1 MVANKTKSIDNEIV
15 VDGGDRETNVMCM
28 FRTRNSKRLILKP
41 ATQHTMHR
49 KFNKTKL
56 KW

>member
-1 MVANKTKSIDNEIV
+1 MKSIDNEIV